1 MFYTILII
9 SLNVIVAGGGSN
21 LFLPEEFPT
30 FTTTDIKDRIFG
42 SKIVVISEQVST
54 HACASCRHPV
64 VLISATRPC

>member
-21 LFLPEEFPT
+21 LFLPAEFAT
-30 FTTTDIKDRIFG
+30 FTPSDIEDRILG

-54 HACASCRHPV
+54 HSCTLCV
-64 VLISATRPC
+64 DTRPHQIVLT